1 MEAALREKRNALTKA
16 KVLKKTS
23 SGEEVK
29 APPKRVDRVNRQ
41 SVAFLD
47 AQETAKE
54 LIEGGGVEKQAT
66 EKKRLIRHQGSIIHS
81 KGDYSQNALND
92 LFAAADGGGGG
103 EGTIAE

>member
-1 MEAALREKRNALTKA
+1 M
-16 KVLKKTS
+16 
-23 SGEEVK
+23 
-29 APPKRVDRVNRQ
+29 NRQ

-81 KGDYSQNALND
+81 KGDYSQNVS
-92 LFAAADGGGGG
+92 
-103 EGTIAE
+103 